1 MTNLE
6 TLTDLMKGHKAA
18 EIVCA
23 VRGIV
28 VRRLVVCDD
37 TLEIDA
43 SGAWGREEF
52 AAPLDTAIS
61 FRPWFMDRGDVVL
74 TTNGQTIKLCTEHDL
89 IRYEDGTTAWLSSEH
104 DRCLVLEPA
113 RVVETVQL

>member
-1 MTNLE
+1 MTHLE
-6 TLTDLMKGHKAA
+6 TLADLMRGHKAA

-43 SGAWGREEF
+43 SGPWGREEF
-52 AAPLDTAIS
+52 AALLGTAIS
-61 FRPWFMDRGDVVL
+61 FRPW
-74 TTNGQTIKLCTEHDL
+74 
-89 IRYEDGTTAWLSSEH
+89 WLSSEH
-104 DRCLVLEPA
+104 DRWLVLESA
-113 RVVETVQL
+113 RVETVQL